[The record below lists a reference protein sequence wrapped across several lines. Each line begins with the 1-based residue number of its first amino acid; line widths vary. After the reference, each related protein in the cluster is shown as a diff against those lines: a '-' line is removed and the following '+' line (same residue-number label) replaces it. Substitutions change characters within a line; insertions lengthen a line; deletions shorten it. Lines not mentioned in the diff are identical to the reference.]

1 MDRLYAG
8 VFGSYLSNSDEDFE
22 EFLNI
27 VRTVMT
33 EKPASEQ
40 KKEGVPWSTVFLIGL
55 IAAAIGVLLCFHY
68 LKLV

>member
-1 MDRLYAG
+1 MDKLYAG
-8 VFGSYLSNSDEDFE
+8 VFGSFLSNSDEDFE

-33 EKPASEQ
+33 EKPACDRS
-40 KKEGVPWSTVFLIGL
+40 KGVSWTTVFLIGL